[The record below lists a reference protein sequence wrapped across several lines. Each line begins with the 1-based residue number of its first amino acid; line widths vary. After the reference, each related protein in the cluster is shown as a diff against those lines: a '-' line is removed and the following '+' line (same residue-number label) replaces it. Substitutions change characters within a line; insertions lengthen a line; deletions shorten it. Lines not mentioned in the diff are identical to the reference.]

1 MGKFEDIYEKR
12 KNLLNDA
19 KAKAASAA
27 PAAVISKLNH
37 VTLPPKEVPK
47 DSTPKD
53 STPKDSTPKEST
65 PKVCTHAP
73 HTLPL
78 SHGYLFTIPSP
89 L

>member
-19 KAKAASAA
+19 KAKAASAE

-47 DSTPKD
+47 E
-53 STPKDSTPKEST
+53 STPKEST
-65 PKVCTHAP
+65 PKVCAHTP
-73 HTLPL
+73 HTHPL
-78 SHGYLFTIPSP
+78 SHGHLFTIPSP

>member
-47 DSTPKD
+47 E
-53 STPKDSTPKEST
+53 STPKEST